1 MDTGKMFFIT
11 NMKRLL
17 CIILFSAGAGLT
29 PSVAVNSMPDQDS
42 DTLDGNKLLKVSR
55 FSLDII
61 PPSSGVQFYRDGIV
75 FLYNTRNE
83 AKMLDS
89 HTSFGKTEAYYA
101 VHRDSSVS
109 NQEIFSPSGSWDVPA
124 EAMTFSNDYSVM
136 YYTKR
141 PSNKEPE
148 KIYMAK
154 YQVLKN
160 GKSEWVS
167 ESKPLS
173 FCTGK
178 SVYSHPALSAD
189 GEKIVFTSDRSEGAG
204 GMDLF
209 ISYKEGDDWSSP
221 INLGNL
227 INTRGNELSPFLDQE
242 NNLFFSSDGIGGS
255 GGYDI
260 YLCRYNGR
268 GWDKPANLTRL
279 INTPED
285 ELAFTLDRIDGKSA
299 FYTTRFKKSN
309 RPAQLFKVTFR
320 EQAATQKL
328 ANLSNAFKY
337 IAQTVLTPAEEI
349 TPAAQ
354 KQAEAASPPARE
366 AVPEPVRTQPVP
378 ETREEPARI
387 PEQKPPAETS
397 DETVFRVQFLST
409 SKPRGSNSITVGG
422 KTYKTY
428 EYLSNGTYRSCAGEF
443 SSPAEASSLQAIM
456 KKQGYPDAFIVAFRN
471 NERVTG
477 SDLTASKS
485 KEQAAGKPEVK
496 PAQAQKL
503 PEAKQ
508 EPAKP
513 TVEKAAPAA
522 DAIVYRVQFSSS
534 MKSRG
539 SFEITI
545 GGKKY
550 NTFEYIYNS
559 AYRACVGEFTTSAAA
574 AALQKQL
581 KQEGYSDAFV
591 IATRG
596 KERLTDPSLFMK

>member
-1 MDTGKMFFIT
+1 MDTGKIFFI
-11 NMKRLL
+11 NHMKRLL
-17 CIILFSAGAGLT
+17 CIILFSAGALLT
-29 PSVAVNSMPDQDS
+29 PSGAVNGISIQDT
-42 DTLDGNKLLKVSR
+42 DPLNGNKLLKVAR
-55 FSLDII
+55 FSLEII

-83 AKMLDS
+83 AKMLES

-101 VHRDSSVS
+101 VHRDSSLS
-109 NQEIFSPSGSWDVPA
+109 NQEIFSQSSSWDVPA
-124 EAMTFSNDYSVM
+124 EAMTFSSDYSVM

-148 KIYMAK
+148 KIYKAK

-189 GEKIVFTSDRSEGAG
+189 GEKMVFTSDRSESAG
-204 GMDLF
+204 GLDLF
-209 ISYKEGDDWSSP
+209 ISYKEGDGWSSP

-242 NNLFFSSDGIGGS
+242 NNLFFSSDGIGGL

-260 YLCRYNGR
+260 YICRYNGR

-279 INTPED
+279 INTPDD
-285 ELAFTLDRIDGKSA
+285 ELAFTLNRIDGKSA
-299 FYTTRFKKSN
+299 FYTTRFKSGN
-309 RPAQLFKVTFR
+309 RPPQLFKVTFLD
-320 EQAATQKL
+320 QPAAQKL

-337 IAQTVLTPAEEI
+337 IAQTGLAPAEEI
-349 TPAAQ
+349 IPVAQ
-354 KQAEAASPPARE
+354 KQAETAPPPARE
-366 AVPEPVRTQPVP
+366 AVTEPVKPQPVT
-378 ETREEPARI
+378 ETRQEPARI
-387 PEQKPPAETS
+387 PEQKPLAENS

-409 SKPRGSNSITVGG
+409 SKPRGSNTITIGG
-422 KTYKTY
+422 KTYKTF
-428 EYLSNGTYRSCAGEF
+428 EYFFNGTYRSCAGEF
-443 SSPAEASSLQAIM
+443 SSPAEASSLQSIM
-456 KKQGYPDAFIVAFRN
+456 KKQGYPDAFIVAFRG

-477 SDLTASKS
+477 SNLSAAKS
-485 KEQAAGKPEVK
+485 KDQEAGKTEVK
-496 PAQAQKL
+496 PTQTQKL

-508 EPAKP
+508 VPLKPPA
-513 TVEKAAPAA
+513 EKAAPSA
-522 DAIVYRVQFSSS
+522 DEIVYRVQFSSS

-539 SFEITI
+539 SFEMTI

-550 NTFEYIYNS
+550 NTFEYMYNT
-559 AYRACVGEFTTSAAA
+559 AYRACVGEFSTSAAA
-574 AALQKQL
+574 ASLQKQL

-596 KERLTDPSLFMK
+596 KERLTDPSLFR

>member
-1 MDTGKMFFIT
+1 MDTGKMFFIK

-17 CIILFSAGAGLT
+17 CIILSSAGAFLSPYG
-29 PSVAVNSMPDQDS
+29 AVNGMSVQDS
-42 DTLDGNKLLKVSR
+42 DPLNGNKLLKVAR
-55 FSLDII
+55 FSLEII

-109 NQEIFSPSGSWDVPA
+109 NQEIFSPSGSWDFPA
-124 EAMTFSNDYSVM
+124 EAMTFSSDYSVM

-148 KIYMAK
+148 KIYQAN

-242 NNLFFSSDGIGGS
+242 NNLFFSSDGMGGS

-268 GWDKPANLTRL
+268 GWDKPANLTRV
-279 INTPED
+279 INTPDD
-285 ELAFTLDRIDGKSA
+285 ELAFTLNRIDGKSA
-299 FYTTRFKKSN
+299 FYTTRFKSGN
-309 RPAQLFKVTFR
+309 RPPQLFKVTLVD
-320 EQAATQKL
+320 EPATQKL
-328 ANLSNAFKY
+328 ANLLNAFKY
-337 IAQTVLTPAEEI
+337 IAQAGLAPAEEI
-349 TPAAQ
+349 VPVAE
-354 KQAEAASPPARE
+354 KQAEAAPPPIKE
-366 AVPEPVRTQPVP
+366 AIPEPVIQRPVP
-378 ETREEPARI
+378 ETKKEPAPA
-387 PEQKPPAETS
+387 PEQKPSAETS
-397 DETVFRVQFLST
+397 DETIFRVQFLST
-409 SKPRGSNSITVGG
+409 SKSRGSNTITIGG
-422 KTYKTY
+422 KSYKTF
-428 EYLSNGTYRSCAGEF
+428 EYLSNGTYRSYAGEF
-443 SSPAEASSLQAIM
+443 PSPAEARNLLTIM
-456 KKQGYPDAFIVAFRN
+456 KQQGYPDAFIVAFRN

-477 SDLTASKS
+477 SDLSASKS
-485 KEQAAGKPEVK
+485 KELPAGKTVVK
-496 PAQAQKL
+496 PPQAQKL

-508 EPAKP
+508 ETVKPPA
-513 TVEKAAPAA
+513 EKAAPTA

-550 NTFEYIYNS
+550 NTFEYMYNS
-559 AYRACVGEFTTSAAA
+559 AYRACVGEFSTSAAA
-574 AALQKQL
+574 ATLQKQL
-581 KQEGYSDAFV
+581 KQEGYPDAFV

-596 KERLTDPSLFMK
+596 KERLTDPALFRK

>member
-1 MDTGKMFFIT
+1 MDTGKMFFMN

-17 CIILFSAGAGLT
+17 CIILFSAGAFLSPYG
-29 PSVAVNSMPDQDS
+29 AVNGMSVQDS
-42 DTLDGNKLLKVSR
+42 DPLNGNKLLKVAR
-55 FSLDII
+55 FSLEII

-109 NQEIFSPSGSWDVPA
+109 NQEIFSPSSSWDVPT

-160 GKSEWVS
+160 GKREWVTD
-167 ESKPLS
+167 SKPLS

-189 GEKIVFTSDRSEGAG
+189 GEKMVFSSDRSESAG
-204 GMDLF
+204 GLDLF

-242 NNLFFSSDGIGGS
+242 NNLFFSSDGIGGL

-285 ELAFTLDRIDGKSA
+285 DLAFTLNRIDGKSA
-299 FYTTRFKKSN
+299 FYTTRFKAGN
-309 RPAQLFKVTFR
+309 RPPQLFRVTFND
-320 EQAATQKL
+320 QAAAQKL

-337 IAQTVLTPAEEI
+337 IAQAGLAPAGEI
-349 TPAAQ
+349 IPVAE
-354 KQAEAASPPARE
+354 KQAEAAPPPVNE
-366 AVPEPVRTQPVP
+366 AVPEPVRPQPVP
-378 ETREEPARI
+378 ETKKEPAPI
-387 PEQKPPAETS
+387 PEQKPSAETS
-397 DETVFRVQFLST
+397 DETIFRVQFLST
-409 SKPRGSNSITVGG
+409 SKPRGSNTITIGG
-422 KTYKTY
+422 KTYKTFDY
-428 EYLSNGTYRSCAGEF
+428 FFNGIYRSCAGEF
-443 SSPAEASSLQAIM
+443 SSPAEARNLQSIM
-456 KKQGYPDAFIVAFRN
+456 KQQGYPDAFIVAFRN

-477 SDLTASKS
+477 SDLTAAKS
-485 KEQAAGKPEVK
+485 KEQAAANSDVK
-496 PAQAQKL
+496 PAQTQKL
-503 PEAKQ
+503 PEARQ

-513 TVEKAAPAA
+513 PVEEAATAA
-522 DAIVYRVQFSSS
+522 EAIVFRVQFSSS

-550 NTFEYIYNS
+550 DTFEYMYNS
-559 AYRACVGEFTTSAAA
+559 AYRACVGEFSTSAAA
-574 AALQKQL
+574 ATLQKQL
-581 KQEGYSDAFV
+581 KQEGYPDAFV

-596 KERLTDPSLFMK
+596 KVRLTDPSLFRK

>member
-1 MDTGKMFFIT
+1 MDTGKIFFIN

-17 CIILFSAGAGLT
+17 CIILFSAGALQT
-29 PSVAVNSMPDQDS
+29 PSGSVCGISFQDPDP
-42 DTLDGNKLLKVSR
+42 LNGNKLLKVAR
-55 FSLDII
+55 FSLEII

-83 AKMLDS
+83 ANMLES

-109 NQEIFSPSGSWDVPA
+109 NQEIFSQSSSWNVPA
-124 EAMTFSNDYSVM
+124 EAMTFSSDYSVM

-148 KIYMAK
+148 KIYKAK

-189 GEKIVFTSDRSEGAG
+189 GEKMVFTSDRSEGAG
-204 GMDLF
+204 GLDLF
-209 ISYKEGDDWSSP
+209 ITYKEGDDWSSP

-242 NNLFFSSDGIGGS
+242 NNLFFSSDGIGGL

-279 INTPED
+279 INTPDD
-285 ELAFTLDRIDGKSA
+285 ELAFTLNRSDGKSA
-299 FYTTRFKKSN
+299 FYTTRFKNGN
-309 RPAQLFKVTFR
+309 RPPQLFKVIFLD
-320 EQAATQKL
+320 QPAAQKL
-328 ANLSNAFKY
+328 SNLSNAFKY
-337 IAQTVLTPAEEI
+337 ITQTVLTPAEEI
-349 TPAAQ
+349 IPVAQ
-354 KQAEAASPPARE
+354 KQAEAAPPAARE
-366 AVPEPVRTQPVP
+366 AVSEPVKPQPVA
-378 ETREEPARI
+378 ETRQEPARI
-387 PEQKPPAETS
+387 PEQKPLAETS
-397 DETVFRVQFLST
+397 DETIFRVQFLST
-409 SKPRGSNSITVGG
+409 SKPRGSNSIKVGG
-422 KTYKTY
+422 QTYKTY
-428 EYLSNGTYRSCAGEF
+428 EYLSNGTYRSYAGEF
-443 SSPAEASSLQAIM
+443 PSPAEARNLQTIM
-456 KKQGYPDAFIVAFRN
+456 RQQGYPDAFIVAFRN

-485 KEQAAGKPEVK
+485 KEQAAGKTDVK
-496 PAQAQKL
+496 PAQTQKL
-503 PEAKQ
+503 PEARQ
-508 EPAKP
+508 EPVKP
-513 TVEKAAPAA
+513 TIEKAAPAA

-534 MKSRG
+534 TKSRG

-550 NTFEYIYNS
+550 NTFEYMYNS
-559 AYRACVGEFTTSAAA
+559 AYRACAGEFSTSAAA
-574 AALQKQL
+574 ASLQKQL
-581 KQEGYSDAFV
+581 KQEGYPDAFV

-596 KERLTDPSLFMK
+596 KERLTDPSLFRK